1 MVRLEH
7 VNKYF
12 FRRRKNEIHAIN
24 DTTLNLE
31 GQGLIALLG
40 PSGCGKTTLLN
51 AIGGLDKI
59 NQGEIY
65 VNGQRISRRTSGK
78 VDQIRTLNVGYIFQN
93 YNLVDSMTVF
103 DNVAVALQMIGMKDK
118 EEIRTRVNYV
128 LEKVGMYRYRNRY
141 ADMLSGGERQRVGI
155 ARAIVKNPAIVIAD
169 EPTGNLDSRNTLEV
183 MNIIKS
189 VAEERLVILVTHE
202 EKLADFYADR
212 IIRIKDGRVVSDEQ
226 NAEAEGLD
234 YRVENKIYL
243 KDIPDHRRLN
253 TEGFKIDFYNE
264 GGSADLNIVIRRGN
278 IYIQSRSGNNS
289 IEVVDDQSAIELID
303 DHYREISR
311 DEQSEEAINLKTL
324 DTLNKK
330 KYTSIL
336 NPLTLIRRGFRMVFN
351 YPVLKKILLLGFF
364 ISAAFITYAVTM
376 TFGTLH
382 ITDDRFTTE
391 DRDYLTVVGKNI
403 SVEDYEM
410 YEQDEQF
417 AYVMP
422 GNSIISMTMKM
433 DTFYQ
438 TRDAMISL
446 TGSLSDKDRIKR
458 TDLVYGKLPETKDEI
473 VVDQMLLNNTI
484 SEYMTQELGLSKPKD
499 FLGKTVEVPNL
510 GEFTIAGVCNMETP
524 CIYTD
529 RSQFIE
535 LILNAKE
542 TSDEDMYFAD
552 TGEMDM
558 EDTEDMDEEF
568 GVAGEIL
575 DFQLKTEAGLIKGDW
590 PEKDYEVIVNEKNM
604 EDKAFKIGA
613 EISTKVNGHKLK
625 VVGYY
630 VDPRDSDYY
639 LVNANTMRYKAITES
654 KNMTVCPVNKEASLK
669 YFNENK
675 INVYDVY
682 QRNHDKYLKEQRG
695 SMTSMLVMAGVIL
708 AISFIEIF
716 LMIRASFL
724 SRIKEVGVYRA
735 IGVKKRDIYKMFS
748 GEIVAIST
756 IASLPGMLFMSLVI
770 SRVVNIDAFEN
781 MFMINPGIMLVCLIV
796 IYGLNLI
803 FGLLPVWRTIRKTP
817 AAILSRTDVN

>member
-24 DTTLNLE
+24 DTSLNLE

-51 AIGGLDKI
+51 AIGGLDKV

-65 VNGQRISRRTSGK
+65 VNGQRISHRMSGK

-103 DNVAVALQMIGMKDK
+103 ENVAVALQMIGMKDK
-118 EEIRTRVNYV
+118 EEIRSRVNYV

-202 EKLADFYADR
+202 EKLANFYADR
-212 IIRIKDGRVVSDEQ
+212 IIRIKDGRVVSDEVNTQ
-226 NAEAEGLD
+226 AEGLD

-243 KDIPDHRRLN
+243 KDIPDHKRLN

-264 GGSADLNIVIRRGN
+264 GGSADLNIVIRHGN
-278 IYIQSRSGNNS
+278 IYIQSRSGADS

-311 DEQSEEAINLKTL
+311 DEQAEQAINLKTL

-336 NPLTLIRRGFRMVFN
+336 NPVTLIKRGFRMVTN
-351 YPVLKKILLLGFF
+351 YPVLKKILLVGFF

-391 DRDYLTVVGKNI
+391 DRDYLTVVGKHI
-403 SVEDYEM
+403 SVEDYEK

-422 GNSIISMTMKM
+422 GNSIISLSMKM
-433 DTFYQ
+433 DQFYQ
-438 TRDAMISL
+438 TRDAMITLS
-446 TGSLSDKDRIKR
+446 GSLSDKNKLKKIDM
-458 TDLVYGKLPETKDEI
+458 LYGKIPETTDEI
-473 VVDQMLLNNTI
+473 AVDRMLLKNTI
-484 SEYMTQELGLSKPKD
+484 SEYMTQELGLNKPKD
-499 FLGKTVEVPNL
+499 FLGQTVEVPNL
-510 GEFTIAGVCNMETP
+510 GEFKIVGISDLQTP

-529 RSQFIE
+529 KSQFIE
-535 LILNAKE
+535 LILNATGSE
-542 TSDEDMYFAD
+542 DDDMYVSGMD
-552 TGEMDM
+552 DIDM
-558 EDTEDMDEEF
+558 EDEDEEM
-568 GVAGEIL
+568 GVAGELL
-575 DFQLKTEAGLIKGDW
+575 DFQLKTEAGLIKGEW
-590 PEKDYEVIVNEKNM
+590 PVKDYEVIVNEKNM
-604 EDKAFKIGA
+604 EDKAFKIGK
-613 EISTKVNGHKLK
+613 EINTKVNGHKLK

-639 LVNANTMRYKAITES
+639 LVNANTMRYKAITEN
-654 KNMTVCPVNKEASLK
+654 KNMTVCPVDKAASLRQFK
-669 YFNENK
+669 K
-675 INVYDVY
+675 SKTNVYDVY

-748 GEIVAIST
+748 GEIIAIST

-770 SRVVNIDAFEN
+770 SRVVHISAFEN

>member
-24 DTTLNLE
+24 DTSLNLE

-51 AIGGLDKI
+51 AIGGLDKV

-65 VNGQRISRRTSGK
+65 VNGQRISHRMSGK

-103 DNVAVALQMIGMKDK
+103 ENVAVALQMIGMKDK
-118 EEIRTRVNYV
+118 EEIRSRVNYV

-202 EKLADFYADR
+202 EKLANFYADR
-212 IIRIKDGRVVSDEQ
+212 IIRIKDGRVVSDEVNTQ
-226 NAEAEGLD
+226 AEGLD

-243 KDIPDHRRLN
+243 KDIPDHKRLN

-264 GGSADLNIVIRRGN
+264 GGSADLNIVIRHGN
-278 IYIQSRSGNNS
+278 IYIQSRSGGDS

-311 DEQSEEAINLKTL
+311 DEQAEQAINLKTL

-336 NPLTLIRRGFRMVFN
+336 NPVTLIKRGFRMVTN
-351 YPVLKKILLLGFF
+351 YPVLKKILLVGFF

-391 DRDYLTVVGKNI
+391 DRDYLTVVGKHI
-403 SVEDYEM
+403 SVEDYEK

-422 GNSIISMTMKM
+422 GNSIISLSMKM
-433 DTFYQ
+433 DQFYQ
-438 TRDAMISL
+438 TRDAMITLS
-446 TGSLSDKDRIKR
+446 GSLSDKNK
-458 TDLVYGKLPETKDEI
+458 LNKANMLYGKIPETHDEI
-473 VVDQMLLNNTI
+473 AVDRMLLKNTI
-484 SEYMTQELGLSKPKD
+484 SEYMTQELGLNKPKD
-499 FLGKTVEVPNL
+499 FLGQAVEVPNL
-510 GEFTIAGVCNMETP
+510 GEFKIVGITDLQTP

-529 RSQFIE
+529 KSQFIE
-535 LILNAKE
+535 LILNATGGE
-542 TSDEDMYFAD
+542 DDDMYVSGMED
-552 TGEMDM
+552 MDM
-558 EDTEDMDEEF
+558 EEEDEEM
-568 GVAGEIL
+568 GVAGELL
-575 DFQLKTEAGLIKGDW
+575 DFQLKTEAGLIKGEW

-604 EDKAFKIGA
+604 EDKAFKIGK
-613 EISTKVNGHKLK
+613 EINTKVNGHKLK

-639 LVNANTMRYKAITES
+639 LVNANTMRYKAITEN
-654 KNMTVCPVNKEASLK
+654 KNMTVCPVDKAASLRQFK
-669 YFNENK
+669 ESK
-675 INVYDVY
+675 TNVYDVY

-748 GEIVAIST
+748 GEIIAIST

-770 SRVVNIDAFEN
+770 SRVVHISAFEN

-817 AAILSRTDVN
+817 AAILARTDVN

>member
-31 GQGLIALLG
+31 GQGLVALLG

-51 AIGGLDKI
+51 AIGGLDKV

-65 VNGQRISRRTSGK
+65 INGERISRRMSGK

-93 YNLVDSMTVF
+93 YNLVDNMTVF
-103 DNVAVALQMIGMKDK
+103 ENVAIALRMVGLKDK
-118 EEIRTRVNYV
+118 DEIRDRVNYV
-128 LEKVGMYRYRNRY
+128 LDKVGMYRYRNRY
-141 ADMLSGGERQRVGI
+141 ANMLSGGERQRVGI
-155 ARAIVKNPAIVIAD
+155 ARAIVKNPSIVIAD

-202 EKLADFYADR
+202 EKLASFYADR
-212 IIRIKDGRVVSDEQ
+212 IIRIQDGRVISDEINTQ
-226 NAEAEGLD
+226 NGGLD
-234 YRVENKIYL
+234 YRVDNKIYL
-243 KDIPDHRRLN
+243 KDIADHKRLN
-253 TEGFKIDFYNE
+253 TGGYLIDFYND
-264 GGSADLNIVIRRGN
+264 GGSAQLNVVIRGGN
-278 IYIQSRSGNNS
+278 IYIQSKTGADN
-289 IEVVDDQSAIELID
+289 IEVVDDSSAIELID
-303 DHYREISR
+303 DHYREMSK
-311 DEQSEEAINLKTL
+311 DESAEQSISLKTL
-324 DTLNKK
+324 DTLGRK

-336 NPLTLIRRGFRMVFN
+336 NPVTLLKRGFRTVAD
-351 YPVLKKILLLGFF
+351 YPVLKKVLLLGFF

-403 SVEDYEM
+403 SVEQYQEYEN
-410 YEQDEQF
+410 DDRF
-417 AYVMP
+417 SYVMP
-422 GNSIISMTMKM
+422 GNSIISMNMAL
-433 DTFYQ
+433 DQYYQ
-438 TRDAMISL
+438 TRDASVYIS
-446 TGSLSDKDRIKR
+446 GSLSDADKLKKA
-458 TDLVYGKLPETKDEI
+458 DLVYGKLPEKTNQI
-473 VVDQMLLNNTI
+473 VVDKMLLNQTI
-484 SEYMTQELGLSKPKD
+484 SDYMTAEVGM
-499 FLGKTVEVPNL
+499 GKAKNYLNQKLNVENL
-510 GEFTIAGVCNMETP
+510 GTYTIVGISDLQTP

-535 LILNAKE
+535 LILNAAQ
-542 TSDEDMYFAD
+542 SDEDDMYMD
-552 TGEMDM
+552 TVD
-558 EDTEDMDEEF
+558 DMDEET
-568 GVAGEIL
+568 GYAGELL
-575 DFQLKTEAGLIKGDW
+575 DFQLKTEAGLIKGNW
-590 PEKDYEVIVNEKNM
+590 PQNDYEVIVNEKNM
-604 EDKAFKIGA
+604 EDNAYKIGK

-630 VDPRDSDYY
+630 VDPKDSDYL
-639 LVNANTMRYKAITES
+639 LVNANTMKYKAITENR
-654 KNMTVCPVNKEASLK
+654 NMTVCPKDKAASLK
-669 YFNENK
+669 QFK
-675 INVYDVY
+675 ADGVNVYDVY
-682 QRNHDKYLKEQRG
+682 QRNHDSYLKEQRG

-735 IGVKKRDIYKMFS
+735 IGVRKFDIYKMFS
-748 GEIVAIST
+748 GEIIALTT
-756 IASLPGMLFMSLVI
+756 IASLPGLLFMTLVI
-770 SRVVNIDAFEN
+770 SRIVQFSAFQN
-781 MFMINPGIMLVCLIV
+781 MFMINFGVFLVCLIV
-796 IYGLNLI
+796 IYALNLI

-817 AAILSRTDVN
+817 AAILARTDIN